1 MGKLERIIGL
11 SLAGLLIA
19 CLAIGGTWA
28 YMTDTETSN
37 NNQITAGT
45 LEMKTSVNGSG
56 GPYTNGVT
64 QTLVCSN
71 LKPGRTITAT
81 TIQLENVGSTSGGTV
96 NISLSY
102 NTDDSADT
110 TPNTVNMSTDDL
122 AKVLQITTLNYD
134 SRSILSNLS
143 DLPANG
149 GNGNGY
155 IDVQDMKNEASR
167 LTGLGGLNPGQIR
180 PFDITVQMVSS
191 AGTNTFSTGTFADFV
206 GDGINITVTFI
217 LNQ

>member
-45 LEMKTSVNGSG
+45 LEMQTSVNGSG
-56 GPYTNGVT
+56 GPYSNGVT

-81 TIQLENVGSTSGGTV
+81 TIQLKNVGNTAGGSV
-96 NISLSY
+96 NVSLSY

-134 SRSILSNLS
+134 SRSILGLLT
-143 DLPANG
+143 DA
-149 GNGNGY
+149 NGNGY
-155 IDVQDMKNEASR
+155 IDVQDMKNEAAN

>member
-11 SLAGLLIA
+11 SLAAILIA
-19 CLAIGGTWA
+19 GLAIGGTWA
-28 YMTDTETSN
+28 YLTDTETSN
-37 NNQITAGT
+37 NNGIAAGT

-81 TIQLENVGSTSGGTV
+81 TIQLENVGSTSGGSV

-102 NTDDSADT
+102 VAANAANVPVLM
-110 TPNTVNMSTDDL
+110 TPDQL
-122 AKVLQITTLNYD
+122 AGVLQITVLNYD
-134 SRSILSNLS
+134 SRSILSLLS
-143 DLPANG
+143 TATANG
-149 GNGNGY
+149 GDGNSY
-155 IDVQDMKNEASR
+155 IDLYDMKNEASR
-167 LTGLGGLNPGQIR
+167 LAGLGGLNPGQIR
-180 PFDITVQMVSS
+180 PFDITVQMVSGAS
-191 AGTNTFSTGTFADFV
+191 NNFV
-206 GDGINITVTFI
+206 GNGLNITITFT

>member
-37 NNQITAGT
+37 NNGIAAGT
-45 LEMKTSVNGSG
+45 LEMKTNNV
-56 GPYTNGVT
+56 NGVT
-64 QTLVCSN
+64 QSLVCSN
-71 LKPGRTITAT
+71 LKPGRAVTAT
-81 TIQLENVGSTSGGTV
+81 TISLKNVGSASGGSV
-96 NISLSY
+96 AISLSY
-102 NTDDSADT
+102 NTDNSADT

-134 SRSILSNLS
+134 GRTILGLLT
-143 DLPANG
+143 DA
-149 GNGNGY
+149 NGNGY
-155 IDVQDMKNEASR
+155 IDVQDMKNEAAN
-167 LTGLGGLNPGQIR
+167 LAGLGGLNPGQIR
-180 PFDITVQMVSS
+180 TFDITVQMVSG

-206 GDGINITVTFI
+206 GDGINITVTFT